1 MKKAAAILVTAAMLI
16 CAIGAG
22 NTRVVAR
29 VHAGDLIEIEG
40 GWTTRL
46 TGIRVPAPDDPVGRQ
61 AYDFTKRRL
70 EGRTVAIFTWTTDN
84 SADTIVHD
92 PDGRPFATIMF
103 GKDLATDIAVLLLE
117 KGFARVDR
125 EHLPEHCQ
133 HYLEIER
140 KARELGLG
148 TWAV

>member
-1 MKKAAAILVTAAMLI
+1 MKKTAAIIVTAAMLI
-16 CAIGAG
+16 CAIAAG
-22 NTRVVAR
+22 NTRVVAH

-46 TGIRVPAPDDPVGRQ
+46 TGIRVPPPNDPVGWQ
-61 AYDFTKRRL
+61 AYEFTKRRL
-70 EGRTVAIFTWTTDN
+70 EGQTVAMFTWTTDN
-84 SADTIVHD
+84 TAATIFRD
-92 PDGRPFATIMF
+92 QDGRPFATIMF

-117 KGFARVDR
+117 NGLARVDR

-148 TWAV
+148 TWAG